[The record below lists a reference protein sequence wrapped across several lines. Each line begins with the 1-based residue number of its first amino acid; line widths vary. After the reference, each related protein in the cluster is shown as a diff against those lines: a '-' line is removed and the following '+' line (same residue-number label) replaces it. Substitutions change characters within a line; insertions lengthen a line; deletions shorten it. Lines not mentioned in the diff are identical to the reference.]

1 MLFISITVL
10 AAAEVENQY
19 PSNGG
24 RQCCSMSDAF
34 QTTSISCREY
44 SMLFISDI
52 TVLAAA
58 EVEN

>member
-1 MLFISITVL
+1 
-10 AAAEVENQY
+10 
-19 PSNGG
+19 
-24 RQCCSMSDAF
+24 MSDAF
-34 QTTSISCREY
+34 QTMSISCREY